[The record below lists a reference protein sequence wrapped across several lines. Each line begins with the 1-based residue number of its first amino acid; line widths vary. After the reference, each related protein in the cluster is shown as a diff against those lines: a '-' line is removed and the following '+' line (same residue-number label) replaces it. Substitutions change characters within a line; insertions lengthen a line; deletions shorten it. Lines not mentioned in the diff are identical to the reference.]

1 MRLVRE
7 APRSSSTRGDEPHRS
22 QRRQRAVRKYYA
34 VPCIF
39 FSCCITVGHVDCR
52 GQAIAKSEPPSTDSK
67 PHHNRG
73 VPSAAPTKRGTTM
86 KQNVSTLR
94 RPSDSNAGTQ
104 PDRQA
109 SKPDH
114 LPLKLLRFDAVQE
127 RTGLSRSTIWRL
139 EHRGVFPKRI
149 QVSVNV
155 VAWLEDEV
163 VAWIQ
168 ARVERVAV

>member
-1 MRLVRE
+1 MRDAE
-7 APRSSSTRGDEPHRS
+7 RSSSARSDEAFRSYHRK
-22 QRRQRAVRKYYA
+22 RATEKYYT
-34 VPCIF
+34 VPCNF
-39 FSCCITVGHVDCR
+39 VSVMHHDWSR
-52 GQAIAKSEPPSTDSK
+52 RMSWPAIVKSEPPSTDSK

-94 RPSDSNAGTQ
+94 RPSDSNAATQ

-109 SKPDH
+109 SRPDH
-114 LPLKLLRFDAVQE
+114 LPLKLLRFDDVQE

-168 ARVERVAV
+168 ARIERVAV

>member
-1 MRLVRE
+1 
-7 APRSSSTRGDEPHRS
+7 
-22 QRRQRAVRKYYA
+22 
-34 VPCIF
+34 
-39 FSCCITVGHVDCR
+39 
-52 GQAIAKSEPPSTDSK
+52 
-67 PHHNRG
+67 
-73 VPSAAPTKRGTTM
+73 M

-114 LPLKLLRFDAVQE
+114 LPLKLLRFDDVQE

-139 EHRGVFPKRI
+139 EHRGGFPKRI

-155 VAWLEDEV
+155 VAWLEDDV
-163 VAWIQ
+163 VAWIR

>member
-1 MRLVRE
+1 
-7 APRSSSTRGDEPHRS
+7 
-22 QRRQRAVRKYYA
+22 
-34 VPCIF
+34 
-39 FSCCITVGHVDCR
+39 
-52 GQAIAKSEPPSTDSK
+52 
-67 PHHNRG
+67 
-73 VPSAAPTKRGTTM
+73 M

-94 RPSDSNAGTQ
+94 RPPDSNAGIQ
-104 PDRQA
+104 PDRQP
-109 SKPDH
+109 SKLDL
-114 LPLKLLRFDAVQE
+114 LPLKLLRFDDVQE